1 MKRGACLAGD
11 VCRLPGVDGEHD
23 RVVLLLS
30 DVTEGGAMVL
40 VLHGRVA
47 TKEPGQTANLKGLV
61 QLLLPL

>member
-1 MKRGACLAGD
+1 MKRGASQAGEVCLLSGT
-11 VCRLPGVDGEHD
+11 DGEPH

-30 DVTEGGAMVL
+30 DVTADGASVL

-47 TKEPGQTANLKGLV
+47 TKEPGQTCHLKGLV

>member
-1 MKRGACLAGD
+1 MKRGACQAGD
-11 VCRLPGVDGEHD
+11 VCRVPGLYGEEH

-30 DVTEGGAMVL
+30 DVTAEGVHIL

-47 TKEPGQTANLKGLV
+47 TKEPGQTCHLKGLV